1 MNKIPEVDDTSEEGF
16 IFAQVSEPLI
26 QHGGEGLAQPSKA
39 VHHMEE
45 RRQRTG
51 QEVARD
57 TVSSGTRL
65 QLPRSSCLF
74 SPPKLPELL
83 QIVPASM
90 SQYLNSCLLTA
101 ITRLNY
107 SKIQL
112 PNCK

>member
-1 MNKIPEVDDTSEEGF
+1 MNKIPEVDDTSVEGF

-26 QHGGEGLAQPSKA
+26 QHGGEGLAQQSKA

-45 RRQRTG
+45 RR

-57 TVSSGTRL
+57 TVSSGTRV

-101 ITRLNY
+101 IARLNH